1 MLFEIK
7 HLFTGNVIFSLETK
21 SMKLCVEMAVSS
33 RANLSG
39 ADLSGADLYGANLS
53 RANLSRADLSRA
65 DLYGANLSRA
75 NLSRA
80 DLYGANLS
88 RANLSRADLSRA
100 DLSGANLY
108 GANLSGAKI
117 KNRRRV
123 SPLDILFDQPE
134 KIRAYKLVDAE
145 YQSPMQ
151 SSPKLTYSIGSVVEV
166 KKADTSDVDCSAGVN
181 VATLDWCL
189 RERKEGWRVML
200 VEFEAKDIAS
210 IPLGTNGK
218 FRLYR
223 CTVIKELTKKELGE

>member
-21 SMKLCVEMAVSS
+21 SMKLCVEMAV
-33 RANLSG
+33 R
-39 ADLSGADLYGANLS
+39 S
-53 RANLSRADLSRA
+53 RANLSRADLS
-65 DLYGANLSRA
+65 GANLSGA

-88 RANLSRADLSRA
+88 GANLSGANLSRADLYGA
-100 DLSGANLY
+100 NLSGANLSGANLSRADLY

-145 YQSPMQ
+145 YQSPIQ

-166 KKADTSDVDCSAGVN
+166 KKADTSDEHCSAGVN

-210 IPLGTNGK
+210 IPLGTDGK